1 MRIVAVLLKSPGR
14 RPTINFVLA
23 TQQLTEFLSV
33 VADRPGGPAAQ
44 QAAVECAARALDAE
58 FAVLMIDDG
67 VVSAHGLPP
76 GDVPAYAIGEV
87 VAGRRTSLEIG
98 GRRHVATVAEI
109 GGDPAGVLVLARAG
123 APFTPEEK
131 CLLRGL
137 ARVLELSLRTLQTIE
152 SEQRYARENDR
163 LLDFLQQRQRLF
175 EQLTD
180 VQRAIARR
188 APQDEIFGVIT
199 SDVRALLD
207 VDMCTLNLLD
217 RTDPTRAGIAASSG
231 VPAETAARLQHL
243 PLHSAGV
250 SGLAISGDE
259 LVMVSDYAR
268 SPIAMPSMSA
278 HHLQSVMATP
288 VHENG
293 VVVGSLSVG
302 TYHRSKEWDKSAQEV
317 VKAYAEHV
325 SLALTDARTLE
336 AMNQAFHDS
345 LTGLASRALF
355 LTRMEES
362 LGAGSLAVLFVDL
375 DRFKVVND
383 SLGHAAGD
391 RLLVEVA
398 DRIRA
403 CLREQ
408 DTAGRLGGDE
418 FAVLLPG
425 IGAVDEATPIADRIL
440 RSLREPFQLGA
451 GESYL
456 SSSIGV
462 AYSRGGAE
470 HAAQELMVHAD
481 LAMYQAKK
489 QGKDRVEVFR
499 PEMKEAF
506 QATIALEADLRR
518 AVLRHEFELRYQ
530 PIVHLRTS
538 EIMGVEA
545 LIRWRHPELGIVPPL
560 DFIPLAEETGMI
572 VPIGEWVL
580 REACTR
586 VAEWNER
593 RAEWPVTPG
602 TAASG
607 PLSVSVNISAVQLD
621 QSNLPQIVGAVLAES
636 GLPAHSLVLE
646 LTESLMVD
654 HRPET
659 LRRLE
664 AIKALGVRLAI
675 DDFGT
680 GYSSLAYLRQFPVD
694 IIKIDKSFVDDVVD
708 EPTAAALTHGI
719 IQLGQALQLS
729 TIAEGI
735 EHAGQLDSLAV
746 GNCELGQGYYF
757 AEPLTG
763 AALGDLLF
771 PNDPS

>member
-1 MRIVAVLLKSPGR
+1 
-14 RPTINFVLA
+14 VLA

-44 QAAVECAARALDAE
+44 HAAVECAARALDADI
-58 FAVLMIDDG
+58 AVLMIDDG
-67 VVSAHGLPP
+67 VVAAYGIAP

-87 VAGRRTSLEIG
+87 VAGRRTRFEAD
-98 GRRHVATVAEI
+98 GRPHAATVAVI
-109 GGDPAGVLVLARAG
+109 GGEPAGLLVLGRDG
-123 APFTPEEK
+123 AAFTAEEI

-137 ARVLELSLRTLQTIE
+137 ARVLELSLRTLQTTE

-163 LLDFLQQRQRLF
+163 LLDFLHQRQRLF

-188 APQDEIFGVIT
+188 APQDEIFAAVT

-217 RTDPTRAGIAASSG
+217 RSDPTRAGISASSG
-231 VPAETAARLQHL
+231 VPAETVALMQHL
-243 PLHSAGV
+243 PLPSGGV
-250 SGLAISGDE
+250 SGLAILGDE
-259 LVMVSDYAR
+259 LVMVSDYAH

-278 HHLQSVMATP
+278 RQLQSVMATP

-293 VVVGSLSVG
+293 VVVGSLTVG
-302 TYHRSKEWDKSAQEV
+302 TYRRAREWDKPDQEV
-317 VKAYAEHV
+317 IKAYAEHV

-355 LTRMEES
+355 LTRMEET
-362 LGAGSLAVLFVDL
+362 LAAGSLAVLFVDL
-375 DRFKVVND
+375 DRFKVIND

-391 RLLVEVA
+391 QLLVEVA
-398 DRIRA
+398 ARIRA

-408 DTAGRLGGDE
+408 DTAARLGGDE
-418 FAVLLPG
+418 FAVLLP
-425 IGAVDEATPIADRIL
+425 AVSAIDEAKPIADRIL
-440 RSLREPFQLGA
+440 ESLREPFQLGA
-451 GESYL
+451 GESYI

-462 AYSRGGAE
+462 AFSRGGE

-481 LAMYQAKK
+481 LAMYHAKK
-489 QGKDRVEVFR
+489 QGKDRVEVYR
-499 PEMKEAF
+499 REMKEAF

-530 PIVHLRTS
+530 PIVHLRT
-538 EIMGVEA
+538 EQITGVEA
-545 LIRWRHPELGIVPPL
+545 LIRWRHPAHGVIPPL

-580 REACTR
+580 REACNR
-586 VAEWNER
+586 VAEWNTQRDE
-593 RAEWPVTPG
+593 
-602 TAASG
+602 

-621 QSNLPQIVGAVLAES
+621 QSNLPEMVRSALVES
-636 GLPAHSLVLE
+636 GLSPYSLVLE

-680 GYSSLAYLRQFPVD
+680 GYSSLAYLRQFPID

-708 EPTAAALTHGI
+708 EPTAAALTLGI

-729 TIAEGI
+729 TVAEGI
-735 EHAGQLDSLAV
+735 EHADQLDSLAV

-763 AALGDLLF
+763 HALEDLLF
-771 PNDPS
+771 VHDPA

>member
-1 MRIVAVLLKSPGR
+1 MG
-14 RPTINFVLA
+14 TTVLA

-44 QAAVECAARALDAE
+44 HAAVECAARALDADIS
-58 FAVLMIDDG
+58 VLMIDQG
-67 VVSAHGLPP
+67 VVAAYGIAAAE
-76 GDVPAYAIGEV
+76 VPAYAISEV
-87 VAGRRTSLEIG
+87 VAGRRTDLEIG
-98 GRRHVATVAEI
+98 GRQYAATVATI
-109 GGDPAGVLVLARAG
+109 DGDPAGLLLLGRER
-123 APFTPEEK
+123 APFSAEEV

-137 ARVLELSLRTLQTIE
+137 ARVFELSLRAVQTTE
-152 SEQRYARENDR
+152 SERRYARENDR

-188 APQDEIFGVIT
+188 APLDQIFDTVT
-199 SDVRALLD
+199 VSLRELLD
-207 VDMCTLNLLD
+207 VDTCCLNLLD
-217 RTDPTRAGIAASSG
+217 RDDPGRISITAFSG
-231 VPAETAARLQHL
+231 VPVETAAALQHL
-243 PLHSAGV
+243 PLPSAGV
-250 SGLAISGDE
+250 SGLAILGDE
-259 LVMVSDYAR
+259 LLTVADYAT
-268 SPIAMPSMSA
+268 SPIAVPTIGSRRLA
-278 HHLQSVMATP
+278 SVMAAP

-293 VVVGSLSVG
+293 VVVGSLTVG
-302 TYHRSKEWDKSAQEV
+302 TYGRRREWDKPSQEV
-317 VKAYAEHV
+317 LKAYAEHV

-355 LTRMEES
+355 LTRMEEQ
-362 LGAGSLAVLFVDL
+362 LAAGSLAVLFVDL
-375 DRFKVVND
+375 DRFKVIND

-408 DTAGRLGGDE
+408 DTAARLGGDE

-425 IGAVDEATPIADRIL
+425 IGGVAEAEPIAERIL
-440 RSLREPFQLGA
+440 QALREPFQLQGGS
-451 GESYL
+451 GESYV

-462 AYSRGGAE
+462 AFSRAAQHG
-470 HAAQELMVHAD
+470 AQELMVHAD

-489 QGKDRVEVFR
+489 RGKDRVELFA
-499 PEMKEAF
+499 PEMAEVF

-518 AVLRHEFELRYQ
+518 AVVRHEFELRYQ
-530 PIVHLRTS
+530 PIVQLSTG
-538 EIMGVEA
+538 EISGVEA
-545 LIRWRHPELGIVPPL
+545 LIRWRHPEMGVVPPL
-560 DFIPLAEETGMI
+560 DIIPLAEETGMI

-580 REACTR
+580 REACAQ
-586 VAEWNER
+586 VAAWNVR
-593 RAEWPVTPG
+593 RPG
-602 TAASG
+602 K

-621 QSNLPQIVGAVLAES
+621 QSNLPEMVREVLDET
-636 GLPAHSLVLE
+636 GLPPYSLVLE
-646 LTESLMVD
+646 LTESLMVG

-664 AIKALGVRLAI
+664 ELKALGTRLAI

-719 IQLGQALQLS
+719 IQLGQALKLS
-729 TIAEGI
+729 TVAEGI

-763 AALGDLLF
+763 AALDEMLF
-771 PNDPS
+771 GAI

>member
-1 MRIVAVLLKSPGR
+1 
-14 RPTINFVLA
+14 
-23 TQQLTEFLSV
+23 
-33 VADRPGGPAAQ
+33 
-44 QAAVECAARALDAE
+44 
-58 FAVLMIDDG
+58 
-67 VVSAHGLPP
+67 
-76 GDVPAYAIGEV
+76 
-87 VAGRRTSLEIG
+87 
-98 GRRHVATVAEI
+98 VATI
-109 GGDPAGVLVLARAG
+109 DGDPAGRLVLGRES
-123 APFTPEEK
+123 APFTAEEI

-137 ARVLELSLRTLQTIE
+137 ARVLELSLRTLQTTE
-152 SEQRYARENDR
+152 SERRYARENDR
-163 LLDFLQQRQRLF
+163 LLDFLNQRQRLF
-175 EQLTD
+175 EHLTD

-188 APQDEIFGVIT
+188 APLDQIFDTVTVSLRG
-199 SDVRALLD
+199 LLD
-207 VDMCTLNLLD
+207 VDMCCLNLLD
-217 RTDPTRAGIAASSG
+217 SDDPSRASMTAFAG
-231 VPAETAARLQHL
+231 VPAETAMRLQHL
-243 PLHSAGV
+243 PLPTAGV
-250 SGLAISGDE
+250 SGLAILGDE
-259 LVMVSDYAR
+259 LMMVTDYTA

-278 HHLQSVMATP
+278 HRLASVMATP

-293 VVVGSLSVG
+293 VVVGSLTVG
-302 TYHRSKEWDKSAQEV
+302 TYGRIREWDKPAQEV
-317 VKAYAEHV
+317 LKAYAEHV

-355 LTRMEES
+355 LTRMEEQ
-362 LGAGSLAVLFVDL
+362 LAAGSLAVLFVDL
-375 DRFKVVND
+375 DRFKVIND

-403 CLREQ
+403 CLRDQ
-408 DTAGRLGGDE
+408 DTAARLGGDE

-425 IGAVDEATPIADRIL
+425 IGGAQEAKPIADRIL
-440 RSLREPFQLGA
+440 QALREPFQLQPAA
-451 GESYL
+451 GESYI

-462 AYSRGGAE
+462 AFSGAAE
-470 HAAQELMVHAD
+470 HGAQELMVHAD

-489 QGKDRVEVFR
+489 QGKDRVALFA
-499 PEMKEAF
+499 PEMEEVF
-506 QATIALEADLRR
+506 QATIAMETDLRR
-518 AVLRHEFELRYQ
+518 AVVRHEFELRYQ
-530 PIVHLRTS
+530 PIVHLRTR
-538 EIMGVEA
+538 EITGVEA
-545 LIRWRHPELGIVPPL
+545 LIRWRHPEVGVIPPL

-580 REACTR
+580 REACAR

-593 RAEWPVTPG
+593 RSDPSATPR
-602 TAASG
+602 TATRG
-607 PLSVSVNISAVQLD
+607 PLSVSVNISAVQLEQAD
-621 QSNLPQIVGAVLAES
+621 LPDMVRAILDET
-636 GLPAHSLVLE
+636 GLPPYSLVLE

-659 LRRLE
+659 LHRLE
-664 AIKALGVRLAI
+664 ALKALGCRLAI

-735 EHAGQLDSLAV
+735 EHADQLSSLAG
-746 GNCELGQGYYF
+746 GNCELGQGYFF

-763 AALGDLLF
+763 AALNELLF
-771 PNDPS
+771 PA

>member
-1 MRIVAVLLKSPGR
+1 M
-14 RPTINFVLA
+14 LA

-33 VADRPGGPAAQ
+33 VADGPGGPAAQ
-44 QAAVECAARALDAE
+44 HAAVECAARALDADI
-58 FAVLMIDDG
+58 AVLMIDEG
-67 VVSAHGLPP
+67 VVAAYGIAP
-76 GDVPAYAIGEV
+76 GDVPAYAISEV
-87 VAGRRTSLEIG
+87 VGGRRSSLEVG
-98 GRRHVATVAEI
+98 GRRHAATVAAI
-109 GGDPAGVLVLARAG
+109 GGEPAGLLVLGRHG
-123 APFTPEEK
+123 APFTAEEI

-137 ARVLELSLRTLQTIE
+137 ARVLELSLHALQTTE

-163 LLDFLQQRQRLF
+163 LLDFLHQRQRLF

-188 APQDEIFGVIT
+188 APQDEIFGAVT
-199 SDVRALLD
+199 SDLRALLD
-207 VDMCTLNLLD
+207 VDMCTLNLVD
-217 RTDPTRAGIAASSG
+217 RTDRTRGGVAASSG
-231 VPAETAARLQHL
+231 IPAEIVARLQHVPL
-243 PLHSAGV
+243 PMAGV
-250 SGLAISGDE
+250 SGLAILGDE
-259 LVMVSDYAR
+259 LVMVADYAA

-278 HHLQSVMATP
+278 QHLKSVMSTP

-293 VVVGSLSVG
+293 VAVGSLTVG
-302 TYHRSKEWDKSAQEV
+302 TFGLPREWDKPAQEV
-317 VKAYAEHV
+317 LKAYAEHV

-362 LGAGSLAVLFVDL
+362 LAAGSLAVLFVDL
-375 DRFKVVND
+375 DRFKVIND

-398 DRIRA
+398 ERIRA
-403 CLREQ
+403 CLRDP
-408 DTAGRLGGDE
+408 DTAARLGGDE

-425 IGAVDEATPIADRIL
+425 IAGVDEAKPVADRIL

-451 GESYL
+451 GESYI

-462 AYSRGGAE
+462 AFSLGGE

-489 QGKDRVEVFR
+489 QGKDRVEIFL
-499 PEMKEAF
+499 PQMKEAF

-518 AVLRHEFELRYQ
+518 AVVRHEFELRYQ
-530 PIVHLRTS
+530 PIVHLRTR
-538 EIMGVEA
+538 EITGVEA
-545 LIRWRHPELGIVPPL
+545 LIRWRHPDQGVVPPL

-586 VAEWNER
+586 VAEWNLR
-593 RAEWPVTPG
+593 RDQ
-602 TAASG
+602 

-621 QSNLPQIVGAVLAES
+621 QSNLPQMVRSALDES
-636 GLPAHSLVLE
+636 GLSPYSLVLE

-680 GYSSLAYLRQFPVD
+680 GYSSLAYLRQFPID

-729 TIAEGI
+729 TVAEGI
-735 EHAGQLDSLAV
+735 EHAGQLSSLAI

-763 AALGDLLF
+763 SALGELLF

>member
-1 MRIVAVLLKSPGR
+1 MTERAADEPG
-14 RPTINFVLA
+14 VLA

-44 QAAVECAARALDAE
+44 HAAVECAARALDADI
-58 FAVLMIDDG
+58 AVLIMDQG
-67 VVSAHGLPP
+67 VVAAYGVTSE
-76 GDVPAYAIGEV
+76 DVPAYAINEV
-87 VAGRRTSLEIG
+87 VAGRRATLEVD
-98 GRRHVATVAEI
+98 GRRHAATVATIE
-109 GGDPAGVLVLARAG
+109 GDPAGLLVLGRQS
-123 APFTPEEK
+123 APFTAEEI

-137 ARVLELSLRTLQTIE
+137 ARVLELSLRALATTE
-152 SEQRYARENDR
+152 SERRYARENDR
-163 LLDFLQQRQRLF
+163 LLDFLHQRQRLF

-188 APQDEIFGVIT
+188 APLDQIFDTVTGSLRGLIE
-199 SDVRALLD
+199 
-207 VDMCTLNLLD
+207 VDMCCLNLLD
-217 RTDPTRAGIAASSG
+217 RDDPSRASMTAFTG
-231 VPAETAARLQHL
+231 VPVETAIRLQHL
-243 PLHSAGV
+243 TLPTAGV
-250 SGLAISGDE
+250 SGLAILGDE
-259 LVMVSDYAR
+259 LMMVTDYAA

-278 HHLQSVMATP
+278 QRLASVMATP

-293 VVVGSLSVG
+293 AVVGSLTVG
-302 TYHRSKEWDKSAQEV
+302 TYGRTREWDKPAQEV
-317 VKAYAEHV
+317 LKAYAEHV
-325 SLALTDARTLE
+325 SLALTDARTRE

-355 LTRMEES
+355 LTRMEEQ
-362 LGAGSLAVLFVDL
+362 LTAGSLAVLFVDL
-375 DRFKVVND
+375 DRFKVIND

-403 CLREQ
+403 CLRDQ
-408 DTAGRLGGDE
+408 DTAARLGGDE

-425 IGAVDEATPIADRIL
+425 IGGPDEAKPIADRIL
-440 RSLREPFQLGA
+440 QALREPFQLQPGA
-451 GESYL
+451 GESYI

-462 AYSRGGAE
+462 AFSAAAE
-470 HAAQELMVHAD
+470 HGAQELMVHAD
-481 LAMYQAKK
+481 LAMYHAKK
-489 QGKDRVEVFR
+489 QGKDRVGLFA
-499 PEMKEAF
+499 PEMEEVF
-506 QATIALEADLRR
+506 QATIAMEADLRR
-518 AVLRHEFELRYQ
+518 AVVRHEFELRYQ
-530 PIVHLRTS
+530 PIVHLRTR
-538 EIMGVEA
+538 EITGVEA
-545 LIRWRHPELGIVPPL
+545 LIRWRHPEMGIIPPL

-580 REACTR
+580 REACAR

-593 RAEWPVTPG
+593 RDK
-602 TAASG
+602 
-607 PLSVSVNISAVQLD
+607 PLSVSVNLSAVQLEQTD
-621 QSNLPQIVGAVLAES
+621 LPEMVQAILAET
-636 GLPAHSLVLE
+636 GLPPYSLVLE

-664 AIKALGVRLAI
+664 ALKALGTRLAI

-735 EHAGQLDSLAV
+735 EHAGQLDSLAG

-757 AEPLTG
+757 AEPLTDT
-763 AALGDLLF
+763 ALDELLF
-771 PNDPS
+771 PA

>member
-1 MRIVAVLLKSPGR
+1 VTERTADEPS
-14 RPTINFVLA
+14 VLA

-44 QAAVECAARALDAE
+44 HAAVECAARALDSDI
-58 FAVLMIDDG
+58 AVLMMDEG
-67 VVSAHGLPP
+67 VVAAYGIAAD
-76 GDVPAYAIGEV
+76 DVPAYEIGEI
-87 VAGRRTSLEIG
+87 VAGRRTALDFD
-98 GRRHVATVAEI
+98 GRRHAATVATI
-109 GGDPAGVLVLARAG
+109 DGDPAGLLVLGRSG
-123 APFTPEEK
+123 APFSAEEI

-137 ARVLELSLRTLQTIE
+137 ARVLELSLRALQTTE
-152 SEQRYARENDR
+152 SERRHARENDR
-163 LLDFLQQRQRLF
+163 LLDVLHQRQRLF

-188 APQDEIFGVIT
+188 APLDQIFDTVTVSLRG
-199 SDVRALLD
+199 LLD
-207 VDMCTLNLLD
+207 VDMCSLNLVD
-217 RTDPTRAGIAASSG
+217 RDDPSRGSMTAFTG
-231 VPAETAARLQHL
+231 VPVEIAARLQHL
-243 PLHSAGV
+243 ALPSAGV
-250 SGLAISGDE
+250 SGLAILGDE
-259 LVMVSDYAR
+259 LVMVSDYAS
-268 SPIAMPSMSA
+268 SPIAMPPTSA
-278 HHLQSVMATP
+278 RRLASVMATP

-293 VVVGSLSVG
+293 AVVGSLTVG
-302 TYHRSKEWDKSAQEV
+302 TYGRTREWDKPDQEV
-317 VKAYAEHV
+317 LTAYAEHV

-355 LTRMEES
+355 LTRMEEQ
-362 LGAGSLAVLFVDL
+362 LAADSLAVLFVDL
-375 DRFKVVND
+375 DRFKVIND

-391 RLLVEVA
+391 QLLVEVA

-408 DTAGRLGGDE
+408 DTAARLGGDE

-425 IGAVDEATPIADRIL
+425 IAGAEEAKPIADRIL
-440 RSLREPFQLGA
+440 ESLREPFQLQTGA
-451 GESYL
+451 GESYI

-462 AYSRGGAE
+462 AFSEAAE
-470 HAAQELMVHAD
+470 HDAQELMVHAD

-489 QGKDRVEVFR
+489 QGKDRVELFA

-506 QATIALEADLRR
+506 QATIAMETDLRR

-530 PIVHLRTS
+530 PIVHLRS
-538 EIMGVEA
+538 GEITGVEA
-545 LIRWRHPELGIVPPL
+545 LIRWRHPEMGIVPPL

-572 VPIGEWVL
+572 VPIGEWVM
-580 REACTR
+580 REACAR

-593 RAEWPVTPG
+593 RPG
-602 TAASG
+602 N

-621 QSNLPQIVGAVLAES
+621 QSNLPEMVHAILEET
-636 GLPAHSLVLE
+636 GLPPHSLVLE

-659 LRRLE
+659 LHRLE
-664 AIKALGVRLAI
+664 ALKALGTRLAI

-735 EHAGQLDSLAV
+735 EHAEQLSSLAG
-746 GNCELGQGYYF
+746 GNCELGQGYFF

-763 AALGDLLF
+763 IALGELLF
-771 PNDPS
+771 PA

>member
-1 MRIVAVLLKSPGR
+1 LIRRVAQVNGR
-14 RPTINFVLA
+14 TADWQLVLA

-58 FAVLMIDDG
+58 IAVLMIDEG
-67 VVSAHGLPP
+67 VAAAYGIAPA
-76 GDVPAYAIGEV
+76 DVPTYAIGEV
-87 VAGRRTSLEIG
+87 VAGRRTSLEVG
-98 GRRHVATVAEI
+98 DRPHAATVAPI
-109 GGDPAGVLVLARAG
+109 GGDPAGHLVLGRTG
-123 APFTPEEK
+123 APFTAEEI
-131 CLLRGL
+131 CLLHGL
-137 ARVLELSLRTLQTIE
+137 ARVLELSLRTLQTTE
-152 SEQRYARENDR
+152 SEQRYARENNR
-163 LLDFLQQRQRLF
+163 LLDTLHQRQRLF

-188 APQDEIFGVIT
+188 APQDEILGAVT

-217 RTDPTRAGIAASSG
+217 RADRTRAGIAASSG
-231 VPAETAARLQHL
+231 VPAETVARLQHL
-243 PLHSAGV
+243 PLHSGGV
-250 SGLAISGDE
+250 SGLAILGDE
-259 LVMVSDYAR
+259 LVMVADYDH
-268 SPIAMPSMSA
+268 SPIALPSMSA
-278 HHLQSVMATP
+278 HQLQSVMATP

-293 VVVGSLSVG
+293 VVVGSLTVG
-302 TYHRSKEWDKSAQEV
+302 TYRRTREWDKSDQEV
-317 VKAYAEHV
+317 IEAYAEHV

-362 LGAGSLAVLFVDL
+362 LAAGSLAVLFVDL

-403 CLREQ
+403 CLRDQ
-408 DTAGRLGGDE
+408 DTAARLGGDE

-425 IGAVDEATPIADRIL
+425 IGGVDEATPIADRIL
-440 RSLREPFQLGA
+440 VSLREPFQLGA
-451 GESYL
+451 GESYI

-462 AYSRGGAE
+462 AFSRGGVE
-470 HAAQELMVHAD
+470 HTAQELMVHAD

-499 PEMKEAF
+499 PEMREAF

-530 PIVHLRTS
+530 PIVHLRTN
-538 EIMGVEA
+538 EIIGVEA
-545 LIRWRHPELGIVPPL
+545 LIRWRHPELGVVAPL

-586 VAEWNER
+586 VAEWNQ
-593 RAEWPVTPG
+593 RAG
-602 TAASG
+602 R

-621 QSNLPQIVGAVLAES
+621 QSNLPQLVQAVLEEC
-636 GLPAHSLVLE
+636 GLPPHSLVLE

-719 IQLGQALQLS
+719 IQLGQALNLS
-729 TIAEGI
+729 TVAEGI
-735 EHAGQLDSLAV
+735 EHAGQLSSLAG

-763 AALGDLLF
+763 ADLSDLLF
-771 PNDPS
+771 PHDPA

>member
-1 MRIVAVLLKSPGR
+1 VTERTADEPS
-14 RPTINFVLA
+14 VLA

-44 QAAVECAARALDAE
+44 HAAVECAARALDSDI
-58 FAVLMIDDG
+58 AVLMMDEG
-67 VVSAHGLPP
+67 VVAAYGIAAD
-76 GDVPAYAIGEV
+76 DVPAYEIGEI
-87 VAGRRTSLEIG
+87 VAGRRTALDFD
-98 GRRHVATVAEI
+98 GRRHAATVATI
-109 GGDPAGVLVLARAG
+109 DGDPAGLLVLGRSG
-123 APFTPEEK
+123 APFSAEEI

-137 ARVLELSLRTLQTIE
+137 ARVLELSLRALQTTE
-152 SEQRYARENDR
+152 SERRHARENDR
-163 LLDFLQQRQRLF
+163 LLDVLHQRQRLF

-188 APQDEIFGVIT
+188 APLDQIFDTVTVSLRG
-199 SDVRALLD
+199 LLD
-207 VDMCTLNLLD
+207 VDMCSLNLVD
-217 RTDPTRAGIAASSG
+217 RDDPSRGSMTAFTG
-231 VPAETAARLQHL
+231 VPVEIAARLQHL
-243 PLHSAGV
+243 ALPSAGV
-250 SGLAISGDE
+250 SGLAILGDE
-259 LVMVSDYAR
+259 LVMVSDYAS
-268 SPIAMPSMSA
+268 SPIAMPPTSA
-278 HHLQSVMATP
+278 RRLASVMATP

-293 VVVGSLSVG
+293 AVVGSLTVG
-302 TYHRSKEWDKSAQEV
+302 TYGRTREWDKPDQEV
-317 VKAYAEHV
+317 LTAYAEHV

-355 LTRMEES
+355 LTRMEEQ
-362 LGAGSLAVLFVDL
+362 LAADSLAVLFVDL
-375 DRFKVVND
+375 DRFKVIND

-391 RLLVEVA
+391 QLLVEVA

-408 DTAGRLGGDE
+408 DTAARLGGDE

-425 IGAVDEATPIADRIL
+425 IAGAEEAKPIADRIL
-440 RSLREPFQLGA
+440 ESLREPFQLQTGA
-451 GESYL
+451 GESYI

-462 AYSRGGAE
+462 AFSEAAE
-470 HAAQELMVHAD
+470 HDAQELMVHAD

-489 QGKDRVEVFR
+489 QGKDRVELFA

-506 QATIALEADLRR
+506 QATIAMETDLRR

-530 PIVHLRTS
+530 PIVHLRS
-538 EIMGVEA
+538 GEITGVEA
-545 LIRWRHPELGIVPPL
+545 LIRWRHPEMGIVPPL

-572 VPIGEWVL
+572 VPIGEWVM
-580 REACTR
+580 REACAR

-593 RAEWPVTPG
+593 RPG
-602 TAASG
+602 N

-621 QSNLPQIVGAVLAES
+621 QSNLPEMVHAILEET
-636 GLPAHSLVLE
+636 GLPPHSLVLE

-659 LRRLE
+659 LHRLE
-664 AIKALGVRLAI
+664 ALKALGTRLAI

-735 EHAGQLDSLAV
+735 EHAEQLSSLAG
-746 GNCELGQGYYF
+746 GNCELGQGYFF

-763 AALGDLLF
+763 TALGELLF
-771 PNDPS
+771 PA